1 MKKRKKHLLWILC
14 LSLLIYFLPA
24 LISTTLG
31 KRALLTVINLPI
43 SGSLSIETLSLCWQ
57 GPQKIEKITYQTEA
71 IDFSCNQILSS
82 SSLFTF
88 LWKPYHTGE
97 MELINPIIKLNAEK
111 LSFLQKKPQIQTASF
126 FNPEIYLNYI
136 ASEPLSFTGKLTIKE
151 GTFSTLNASFEK
163 IESFIDIK
171 RDLSVISFSLDT
183 QAVFGKEEGSL
194 SVTSFLENLNGV
206 NLSLKASA
214 KHLPMN
220 GIDELFAFL
229 HPEYSGMIKELF
241 GSFLEMDCKA
251 NISKDICE
259 IGVAMTSDNIK
270 ADIKLAS
277 KDSYGAITAPALFQ
291 INFPMSLL
299 SSTLP
304 IALPD
309 YIPLTLQIDS
319 LTFPIKEEGPLLNQ
333 IAFVLGI
340 STASVPLSSELS
352 AIMQSK
358 ISSTNLSEDL
368 TSSIDI
374 KLSSSA
380 KKPSNLH
387 IEASC
392 LKPLSA
398 SPSFSSTC
406 SLQKVPTSLLEPR
419 IQELLGK
426 SVSGSLLLE
435 GTKENLKGSFN
446 LETPLVQIPKTDFS
460 LVDKEFSLEETMATY
475 LLQENVKATFAL
487 TKLHMDD
494 FREKDTL
501 TLESVIQIDPLS
513 FQGISIDALT
523 LHVKANSLSQIA
535 LTAESA
541 SVSLEST
548 WAFKEKEDL
557 ILLTKPLSID
567 YKVTKSNLIHF
578 FPFLKNHPISNHF
591 QLGITISPTRFFLKD
606 TLNKLDLQA
615 SIHVPNFE
623 LENASLSKTKLDL
636 VFSGASDSIQFTGY
650 SEGMDSSIRGSVEC
664 KGTLSKAREGSSS
677 FVSHAEIKLDHFPID
692 LVEKFGPY
700 KKDLSS
706 LLGKTVDGTIQMDNV
721 KKKESLS
728 FNIQTPFLF
737 LDGAVGVQ
745 NKNLSLLKPIKI
757 EYRLT
762 PDTYE
767 MIPSSFSLLKETT
780 FKGSIT
786 ELLVPFSSSM
796 PNLADTFIK
805 AHIENPQTVFKHKV
819 SQEAIGIHAL
829 SCFLE
834 KVQKKERVLC
844 KLSLQT
850 APEGS
855 FSMQAQI
862 DDLFSQDGNINTAT
876 SKATIALDA
885 TKMPSSILDI
895 CLPIEKALF
904 KTLLGSSF
912 EMKGNL
918 SMQNLTGTCSLEM
931 SSPQSSC
938 SLKGVIVSGI
948 FRLQEN
954 AIAKVQLTP
963 AISHLFLKKEDSS
976 IKSFSAPKPLTI
988 QIDAKKFSVPI
999 HPFSPSNLE
1008 ASFIRIEPGK
1018 IYCESD
1024 GGLEK
1029 MLKLLKSKKTKGK
1042 DLEVWFAPID
1052 LSISQGI
1059 VEIERSEILLDK
1071 QYEIAF
1077 WGPINIPSNSVNMTL
1092 GITADTL
1099 KNALGIK
1106 GLPKD
1111 YMLKFPIKGSLN
1123 NVEVSTGSATTKIA
1137 ALMLWSSKALEK
1149 FGGPLGGALNQII
1162 PPPGG
1167 DGKNPPAKHPFPWE
1181 IGK

>member
-1 MKKRKKHLLWILC
+1 MKKRKKHLLWILSP
-14 LSLLIYFLPA
+14 SLFIYFLPA

-31 KRALLTVINLPI
+31 KTALLTIINLPM
-43 SGSLSIETLSLCWQ
+43 SGFLSIDTLSLSWQ

-71 IDFSCNQILSS
+71 IDFTCNQILSS

-88 LWKPYHTGE
+88 LWKPYHMGE
-97 MELINPIIKLNAEK
+97 MELIKPIIKLSPEK

-136 ASEPLSFTGKLTIKE
+136 ATDPLSFTGKLTIKE

-163 IESFIDIK
+163 IESLVEIK

-183 QAVFGKEEGSL
+183 QAVFGSQEGSL
-194 SVTSFLENLNGV
+194 SINSLLENLNGV
-206 NLSLKASA
+206 TLSLKASA

-220 GIDELFAFL
+220 GVDELFAFL

-259 IGVAMTSDNIK
+259 IGIAMTSDNIR
-270 ADIKLAS
+270 ADINLAS
-277 KDSYGAITAPALFQ
+277 KDSYGTITAPALFQ

-299 SSTLP
+299 SFTSP

-309 YIPLTLQIDS
+309 YIPLALKIES
-319 LTFPIKEEGPLLNQ
+319 LTFPLKEEGPLLDQ

-340 STASVPLSSELS
+340 STAPIPLTSELS
-352 AIMQSK
+352 AILQSK
-358 ISSTNLSEDL
+358 FSSTNLSEDL
-368 TSSIDI
+368 ISSIDI
-374 KLSSSA
+374 KLNSSA
-380 KKPSNLH
+380 KKPSSVH

-392 LKPLSA
+392 LKPLSPF
-398 SPSFSSTC
+398 PSLSSTC
-406 SLQKVPTSLLEPR
+406 LLQEVPTALLGIEA
-419 IQELLGK
+419 QELLGK
-426 SVSGSLLLE
+426 SIDGSLFLE

-446 LETPLVQIPKTDFS
+446 LETPLLQIPKTSFS
-460 LVDKEFSLEETMATY
+460 LLDKEFSMQETIATY
-475 LLQENVKATFAL
+475 LLQGNTKATFSLA
-487 TKLHMDD
+487 KLHLDD
-494 FREKDTL
+494 FKENNTL
-501 TLESVIQIDPLS
+501 TLESVIQIDPMS
-513 FQGISIDALT
+513 FQGIPIDALT
-523 LHVKANSLSQIA
+523 LHLEVDSLSQIS
-535 LTAESA
+535 LTAKSA
-541 SVSLEST
+541 SISLEST
-548 WAFKEKEDL
+548 WAFKEKENL

-567 YKVTKSNLIHF
+567 YKVHKNSLIHF
-578 FPFLKNHPISNHF
+578 FPFLKNHPISDHS
-591 QLGITISPTRFFLKD
+591 QIGITISPTRFFLKD
-606 TLNKLDLQA
+606 TLDKLELQA
-615 SIHVPNFE
+615 SINVPNFE

-636 VFSGASDSIQFTGY
+636 IFSAASDSIQFTGH
-650 SEGMDSSIRGSVEC
+650 SEGMDSSIRGSFEC
-664 KGTLSKAREGSSS
+664 KGTLSKVREFSSA
-677 FVSHAEIKLDHFPID
+677 FISHAEIMLDNFPLD

-706 LLGKTVDGTIQMDNV
+706 LLGKTVNGTIQMDNV

-728 FNIQTPFLF
+728 FNLHTPFLF
-737 LDGAVGVQ
+737 LDGALGVQ
-745 NKNLSLLKPIKI
+745 DKNLSLLKPIKI

-786 ELLVPFSSSM
+786 ELLMPFTSSM

-805 AHIENPQTVFKHKV
+805 AHIENPQIVFKHKV

-834 KVQKKERVLC
+834 KVQKKETLLC
-844 KLSLQT
+844 KLSAQT

-855 FSMQAQI
+855 FSMRAEI
-862 DDLFSQDGNINTAT
+862 DNLFSQDGRINTET

-931 SSPQSSC
+931 KSPQSSC

-954 AIAKVQLTP
+954 ATAKVQLTP
-963 AISHLFLKKEDSS
+963 EISHLFLKKEDSS
-976 IKSFSAPKPLTI
+976 IKSFSAPEPLTI

-999 HPFSPSNLE
+999 HPLSLSNLE
-1008 ASFIRIEPGK
+1008 ASFIRIQPGK

-1029 MLKLLKSKKTKGK
+1029 MLKLLKSKKTKSK

-1052 LSISQGI
+1052 LSISHGI
-1059 VEIERSEILLDK
+1059 IEIERSEILLDK
-1071 QYEIAF
+1071 QYDIAF
-1077 WGPINIPSNSVNMTL
+1077 WGPIDIPRNSVNMTL

-1111 YMLKFPIKGSLN
+1111 YMLKLPIKGTLN

-1149 FGGPLGGALNQII
+1149 FGGPLGGALNQMI

-1167 DGKNPPAKHPFPWE
+1167 DGKNPPPKHPLPWE